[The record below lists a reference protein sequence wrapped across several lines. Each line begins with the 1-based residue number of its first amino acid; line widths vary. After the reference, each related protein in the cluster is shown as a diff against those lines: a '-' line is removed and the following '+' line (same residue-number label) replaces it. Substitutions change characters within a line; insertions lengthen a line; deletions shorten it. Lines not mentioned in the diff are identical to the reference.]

1 MKLRHSLRTPLAI
14 AVALTLCTTACNASA
29 ETAPTTVSKAVTK
42 TTASAPVSAHDS
54 DLMKLSND
62 GFQAMRAVRSARI
75 AIFNGNPKIAKEM
88 LEKAKVSLQ
97 AAAKDAPVFVVDVKT
112 GVKGKI
118 VSDTVSVDQLNLIPI
133 DGQIVLADSF
143 VDSPAKRAHIDKSNQ
158 HISKGEGKQAID
170 ELKLAEVDATFSR
183 VLMPLQPTIRF
194 VDNAAKLVSGEKF
207 YQANLA
213 LKAAEDGLRFDS
225 VALSE
230 APKKA
235 AKAK

>member
-1 MKLRHSLRTPLAI
+1 MKTRNSMRTPLAI
-14 AVALTLCTTACNASA
+14 AVALTLCTTAYNALA
-29 ETAPTTVSKAVTK
+29 ETAPNTATKA
-42 TTASAPVSAHDS
+42 TASAPASAQDH
-54 DLMKLSND
+54 DLMRLSND

-88 LEKAKVSLQ
+88 LDKAKVSLH
-97 AAAKDAPVFVVDVKT
+97 AAAKDAPIFVVDVKT
-112 GVKGKI
+112 GVKGE
-118 VSDTVSVDQLNLIPI
+118 VVNDTVSVDQLNLIPI

-143 VDSPAKRAHIDKSNQ
+143 VDSPAKKAHIDKSNQ
-158 HISKGEGKQAID
+158 HISKGESKQAID

-183 VLMPLQPTIRF
+183 VLMPLQSTTRL
-194 VDNAAKLVSGEKF
+194 VDDAAKLVTDEKF